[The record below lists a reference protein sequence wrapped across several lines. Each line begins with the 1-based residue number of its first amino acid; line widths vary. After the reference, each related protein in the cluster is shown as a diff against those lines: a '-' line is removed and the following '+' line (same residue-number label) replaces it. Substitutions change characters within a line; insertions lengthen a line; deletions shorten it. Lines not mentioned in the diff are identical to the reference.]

1 MANGSLRYIPL
12 SYNHADS
19 QASALRLVLSINPHW
34 EGPENQIEFVRFTD
48 GITNTLFKIIN
59 RKPGLTEEQLDSE
72 AVLMRAY
79 GNHTEILIDRER
91 EARSHTL
98 LAQHGLAP
106 PLLARF
112 QNGLLYRFIRGKPTV
127 PSDLVQ
133 PPVWRAVARRLGQWH
148 ATIPVTNNTPAPD
161 TFSLEAQDGLIDS
174 DRRPPTKK
182 EDDIVPIQPRQ
193 KGPNTWTVLQK
204 WILAL
209 PINTEE
215 QQTRRKILQ
224 KELER
229 IIAELD
235 DGTGIG
241 EDGLVFAHCDLLS
254 ANVIIMPP
262 TPANGC
268 SNGHHDT
275 EEVSFIDY
283 EYATPSPAAF
293 DIANHFAE
301 WGGYDC
307 DYNMMPTRSVR
318 REFLTE
324 YVKSFV
330 RHGGKGMDSDEQ
342 KVIDKLFQDVDRFR
356 GIPGFYWG
364 VWALIQ
370 ATISQIDF
378 DYASY
383 AEVRLGEYW
392 AWRHEHDGTRAE
404 SSGKEVPLRERRWAQ
419 EA

>member
-1 MANGSLRYIPL
+1 MASINGTLRHIPL
-12 SYNHADS
+12 SYNNTDS

-34 EGPENQIEFVRFTD
+34 EGADNRIEFIRFTD
-48 GITNTLFKIIN
+48 GITNTLLKIIN
-59 RKPGLTEEQLDSE
+59 RKPGLTEEQIDAE

-91 EARSHTL
+91 ETRSHTL
-98 LAQHGLAP
+98 LAQYGLAP
-106 PLLARF
+106 SLLARF
-112 QNGLLYRFIRGKPTV
+112 QNGLLYRFIRGQPTI
-127 PSDLVQ
+127 PADLVE
-133 PPVWRAVARRLGQWH
+133 PAVWKAVARRLGQWH
-148 ATIPVTNNTPAPD
+148 ATLPVVSHTPSQESH
-161 TFSLEAQDGLIDS
+161 TS
-174 DRRPPTKK
+174 DVFRPEKPSPVHKG
-182 EDDIVPIQPRQ
+182 DDLTPIQPRQ
-193 KGPNTWTVLQK
+193 SGPNTWTVLQK

-209 PINTEE
+209 PVDTED
-215 QQTRRKILQ
+215 QRLRRNDLQ

-229 IIAELD
+229 IVAELD

-241 EDGLVFAHCDLLS
+241 ENGLVFAHCDLLC
-254 ANVIIMPP
+254 ANVIMIPP
-262 TPANGC
+262 TKNGATL
-268 SNGHHDT
+268 SHQEV
-275 EEVSFIDY
+275 EEVHFIDY

-330 RHGGKGMDSDEQ
+330 QHGGKGADSDQQ
-342 KVIDKLFQDVDRFR
+342 KVVEKLFQDVDRFR

-364 VWALIQ
+364 VWSLIQ
-370 ATISQIDF
+370 AKISQIDF

-383 AEVRLGEYW
+383 AEIRLGEYW
-392 AWRHEHDGTRAE
+392 AWRHEQDGTRAQNT
-404 SSGKEVPLRERRWAQ
+404 GEVMPLRERRWAQ